1 MIRRKKSKITAS
13 IIALGISI
21 MTFIV
26 CIVLLVGYI
35 RFAKRT
41 EAALM
46 ALHDDIVSVQKDIE
60 EAQSTLEARIEDFDR
75 SVSEGIAAMG
85 KQLEASDSNVTMLS
99 KRAQAQ
105 FNETKKMSSTYD
117 ALLTEEKSR
126 RIETASL
133 DSSLVLKTRE
143 ADTLFTNGNYAKA
156 YALYGEILAFQKDNL
171 TVRFRRIFSLFS
183 MNRLDSS
190 VYAEILREC
199 SILRKNGFTD
209 EKLDEMEK
217 FIKEEQ
223 GGGRSADQS

>member
-26 CIVLLVGYI
+26 CIVLLVWYI

-60 EAQSTLEARIEDFDR
+60 DAQSSLEARIEDFDR

-105 FNETKKMSSTYD
+105 FNETKKMSRTYD

-143 ADTLFTNGNYAKA
+143 ADTLFTNENYAKA

>member
-46 ALHDDIVSVQKDIE
+46 TLHDDIVSVQKDIE
-60 EAQSTLEARIEDFDR
+60 DAQSSLEARIEDFDR

-99 KRAQAQ
+99 KRTQAQ

-133 DSSLVLKTRE
+133 DSSLALKTRE
-143 ADTLFTNGNYAKA
+143 ADMLFTNGNYAKA
-156 YALYGEILAFQKDNL
+156 YVLYGEILAFQKDNL
-171 TVRFRRIFSLFS
+171 TVRFRRIFSLFNI
-183 MNRLDSS
+183 NRLDSS
-190 VYAEILREC
+190 AYAEILREC

-217 FIKEEQ
+217 FIKGEQ
-223 GGGRSADQS
+223 SGGRSAD

>member
-46 ALHDDIVSVQKDIE
+46 TLHDDIVSVQKDIE

-99 KRAQAQ
+99 ERTQAQ

-143 ADTLFTNGNYAKA
+143 ADTLFTNGNYVKA

>member
-46 ALHDDIVSVQKDIE
+46 TLHDDIVSVQKDIE
-60 EAQSTLEARIEDFDR
+60 DAQSSLEARIEDFDR

-99 KRAQAQ
+99 KRTQAQ

-143 ADTLFTNGNYAKA
+143 ADTLFTNENYAKA

>member
-133 DSSLVLKTRE
+133 VSSLVLKTRE

>member
-46 ALHDDIVSVQKDIE
+46 TLHDDIVSVQKDIE
-60 EAQSTLEARIEDFDR
+60 DAQSSLEARIEDFDR

-99 KRAQAQ
+99 KRTQAQ

-133 DSSLVLKTRE
+133 DSSLVL
-143 ADTLFTNGNYAKA
+143 
-156 YALYGEILAFQKDNL
+156 
-171 TVRFRRIFSLFS
+171 FSLFS